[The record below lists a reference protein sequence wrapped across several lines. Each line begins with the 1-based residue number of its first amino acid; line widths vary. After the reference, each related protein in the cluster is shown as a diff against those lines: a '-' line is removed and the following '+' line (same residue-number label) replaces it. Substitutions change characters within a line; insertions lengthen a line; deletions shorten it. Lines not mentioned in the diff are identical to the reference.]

1 MPNYLSKHLLFS
13 SILSNVFPK
22 RNIII
27 VDDCNREFGKP
38 IFLSCETIVS
48 RLKLK
53 VCSLRRSMDIAFTLH
68 CLMHILTS
76 HFHPNKCRTLTQ
88 SVEAQKVSMGKFMPK
103 TSQIEINKKSIFEFR
118 FQFRPKFSV
127 INNISVLILFH

>member
-53 VCSLRRSMDIAFTLH
+53 VCSLRRSMDIAFSLQV
-68 CLMHILTS
+68 LKS

-88 SVEAQKVSMGKFMPK
+88 SVEA
-103 TSQIEINKKSIFEFR
+103 
-118 FQFRPKFSV
+118 
-127 INNISVLILFH
+127 